1 MGLCGKL
8 LGKRVLVDSMQNTLP
23 ESMSFHFSG
32 CIYLC
37 GNPGGLLG
45 SMVCNGRTGIKRE
58 EALKIME

>member
-1 MGLCGKL
+1 M
-8 LGKRVLVDSMQNTLP
+8 DSMQNTLP
-23 ESMSFHFSG
+23 ESMSFHSSG

-58 EALKIME
+58 EALKIMK